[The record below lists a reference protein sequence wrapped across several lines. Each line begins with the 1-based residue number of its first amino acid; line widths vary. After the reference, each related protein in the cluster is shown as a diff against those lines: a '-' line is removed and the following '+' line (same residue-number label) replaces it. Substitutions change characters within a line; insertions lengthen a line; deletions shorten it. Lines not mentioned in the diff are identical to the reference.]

1 VNFTSQPC
9 SPGLGE
15 QQQRGIRGPT
25 LHKRERPGAHATPT
39 RRSVCWGGLE
49 MDGGEAVDQVVD
61 MRGEE
66 GFEWFSEI
74 HNGHE
79 GS

>member
-1 VNFTSQPC
+1 
-9 SPGLGE
+9 
-15 QQQRGIRGPT
+15 
-25 LHKRERPGAHATPT
+25 
-39 RRSVCWGGLE
+39 

-74 HNGHE
+74 HMGMRVIGE
-79 GS
+79 CP

>member
-1 VNFTSQPC
+1 
-9 SPGLGE
+9 
-15 QQQRGIRGPT
+15 
-25 LHKRERPGAHATPT
+25 
-39 RRSVCWGGLE
+39 